1 MGSSLKQ
8 IDFVLKLAFSKMTM
22 LLSAQASKWAAQT
35 TFISTHAEKK
45 IRGNIAPHMF
55 CLVAQVLA
63 LIRLLAGYCLKI
75 YLLPK
80 MHFVGLRGGG
90 LCPSTL
96 PSQRVVYSL
105 LLCTSTQPFISPG

>member
-45 IRGNIAPHMF
+45 IEGT
-55 CLVAQVLA
+55 
-63 LIRLLAGYCLKI
+63 LLAMVTATAVEEKGEFCVTVVTQSL
-75 YLLPK
+75 
-80 MHFVGLRGGG
+80 
-90 LCPSTL
+90 TL
-96 PSQRVVYSL
+96 IANLVDQE
-105 LLCTSTQPFISPG
+105 F